1 MKPQPKT
8 RQIHLT
14 AACLSAFVLAFAP
27 PALAQHDHH
36 TATPAQAA
44 NNTKPPIASGQG
56 VVKKIDHE
64 KQRLTLA
71 HGPITTLGWPAMTMP
86 FTVSDPA
93 LLQGLK
99 VDDTVE
105 FDLKDEETINAI
117 RRR

>member
-1 MKPQPKT
+1 MQPQPKT

-14 AACLSAFVLAFAP
+14 AACLSALVLAFAP

-36 TATPAQAA
+36 AATSSQAA
-44 NNTKPPIASGQG
+44 NSTKPPIASGQG
-56 VVKKIDHE
+56 VIKKIDHE

-71 HGPITTLGWPAMTMP
+71 HGPIATLGWPAMTMP
-86 FTVSDPA
+86 FAVSDPA